1 VVVLGV
7 AGGTMWASDGT
18 WAPDGTYARII
29 LPIIALVWIAV
40 LSAILTSRAPSPIR
54 IPESAVPTTAAG
66 L

>member
-54 IPESAVPTTAAG
+54 IPESAVPTPAAG